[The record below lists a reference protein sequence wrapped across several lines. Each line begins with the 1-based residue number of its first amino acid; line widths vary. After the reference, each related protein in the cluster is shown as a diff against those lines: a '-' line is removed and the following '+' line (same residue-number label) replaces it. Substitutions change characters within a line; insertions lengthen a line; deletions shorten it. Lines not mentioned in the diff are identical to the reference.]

1 METTGF
7 WNVEEIEAIY
17 DYSKM
22 ILNITQDARHH
33 QSFVTIEAGK
43 LEWFVKL
50 IVKYLFCKGVCKGL
64 HCLV

>member
-1 METTGF
+1 MKNEKPTGL

-43 LEWFVKL
+43 LEWFVK
-50 IVKYLFCKGVCKGL
+50 
-64 HCLV
+64 

>member
-1 METTGF
+1 MGI

-22 ILNITQDARHH
+22 ILNITQEARHH
-33 QSFVTIEAGK
+33 QSSVTIEAGK

-50 IVKYLFCKGVCKGL
+50 RGIWP
-64 HCLV
+64 